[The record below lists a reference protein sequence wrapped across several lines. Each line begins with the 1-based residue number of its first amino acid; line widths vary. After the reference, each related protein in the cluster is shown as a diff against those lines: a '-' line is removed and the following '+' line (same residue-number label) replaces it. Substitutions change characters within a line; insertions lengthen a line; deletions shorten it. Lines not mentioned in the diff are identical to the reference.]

1 MTLKPLYQ
9 SLDLRPLC
17 AFARRLCRG
26 TVFRISRSVSYS
38 WCLTSDRLRVVSA
51 APSAPHLMSPPEIST
66 IQVIFLPGPAQ
77 RFHFPQAEP
86 VLSRQDGG
94 CNP

>member
-1 MTLKPLYQ
+1 MTLKPLHQ

-17 AFARRLCRG
+17 ASARRLCRG
-26 TVFRISRSVSYS
+26 IVFRINCSVSYS
-38 WCLTSDRLRVVSA
+38 WRLTSDRLRVVSA
-51 APSAPHLMSPPEIST
+51 APSALHSMSQSEIST